1 MKLGHTFT
9 DKEHMNF
16 KNMMIGTRLK
26 GGFGWVLALLVLC
39 VGIGSWQITSLSSE
53 MTKLTTVDRD
63 KFDLALMW
71 RSNVELNWVRTK
83 AALLADSKEDGA
95 AWGKEIAE
103 TSKEIESVQTKL
115 TELVQAPEAKAIIE
129 QIGKAREAY
138 RGPRAELMKK
148 HMAGEDVH
156 AQVQSELEPL
166 AKAYLAEIKRLQ
178 DFQEQVYDTSR
189 EHTEEDARTGRS
201 VIIGF
206 GTLALILG
214 SLFAWSL
221 TRSIVKPIQA
231 ATEIADHI
239 AAGVLDKD
247 LPDPEGKDEAAQLLR
262 ALGKMQNG
270 LATLVLEVRRG
281 SESVSTASSEISQGN
296 QDLSGRTESQASAL
310 QETASSMEQLNATVR
325 QNAENAR
332 TANQLAQAAST
343 VATQGGQVV
352 ADVVSTMREINTSS
366 SKIAD
371 IIGVIDG
378 IAFQTNILALNA
390 AVEAARA
397 GEQGRGFAVV
407 ASEVRSLAGRSAE
420 AAREIKSLINASVE
434 SVERG
439 TIQADKAG
447 GTMQQVVDSIRRVS
461 DIVGEIS
468 SASEEQS
475 LGVAQ
480 VGQAINQMDQATQ
493 QNAALVEEMAAAAS
507 SLHNQAEQLL
517 ASTGVFKVNDTLG
530 SGTLLLTS

>member
-1 MKLGHTFT
+1 MT
-9 DKEHMNF
+9 F

-26 GGFGWVLALLVLC
+26 GGFAWVLVLLMLC
-39 VGIGSWQITSLSSE
+39 VGVASWQITNLSSE
-53 MTKLTTVDRD
+53 LTRLATVDRD
-63 KFDLALMW
+63 KFDLALVW

-83 AALLADSKEDGA
+83 AALLADSKEDGE
-95 AWGKEIAE
+95 AWSKEIAL
-103 TSKEIESVQTKL
+103 TSKEIEVVQTKL
-115 TELVQAPEAKAIIE
+115 TALVESPEAKGIIE
-129 QIGKAREAY
+129 QIGKARETY
-138 RGPRAELMKK
+138 RGPRADLMKR

-156 AQVQSELEPL
+156 TQVKSELEPL
-166 AKAYLAEIKRLQ
+166 AMAYLAEIKRLQ
-178 DFQEQVYDTSR
+178 DFQEKVYNASR
-189 EHTEEDARTGRS
+189 EQTEGDARSGRT
-201 VIIGF
+201 VILGF

-221 TRSIVKPIQA
+221 TRSIVKPIQT
-231 ATEIADHI
+231 ATEIANHI

-247 LPDPEGKDEAAQLLR
+247 LPDPEGRDETAQLLR
-262 ALGKMQNG
+262 ALGKMQTG

-296 QDLSGRTESQASAL
+296 HDLSGRTESQASAL
-310 QETASSMEQLNATVR
+310 EETASSMEELNATVR

-343 VATQGGQVV
+343 IAVEGGQVV

-371 IIGVIDG
+371 IISVIDG

-420 AAREIKSLINASVE
+420 AAREIKSLISVSVE

-439 TIQADKAG
+439 TLQADKAG

-461 DIVGEIS
+461 DIVSEIS

-517 ASTGVFKVNDTLG
+517 ASTGIFKVNDARDAG
-530 SGTLLLTS
+530 LLMLAR